1 MAYPEPSYSPS
12 PDDLIKPFVRNVFPK
27 NGEAKA
33 ERPTDAT
40 NTDGNMALE
49 NAMRVSS
56 AANRARN
63 QYLQSQ
69 VETASPTRLVVM
81 LYEGAIRFCHQGVEA
96 MNSKRYEDKNYY
108 LVKAQRIVSELLGSL
123 NREAGDVTT
132 NLMRIYMYMLE
143 RLVDANVQD
152 NVKHVQEVIG
162 LLEGLRESWVEVDR
176 IATQSAGTEGLD
188 IRNARR
194 AEA

>member
-1 MAYPEPSYSPS
+1 MAYSDQPYSPT
-12 PDDLIKPFVRNVFPK
+12 PDDLIKSFVRNTFPK
-27 NGEAKA
+27 NGEVKSEHFAD
-33 ERPTDAT
+33 PNTTDS
-40 NTDGNMALE
+40 NMALD
-49 NAMRVSS
+49 NALRVST

-81 LYEGAIRFCHQGVEA
+81 LYEGAIRFCHQGIEA
-96 MNSKRYEDKNYY
+96 MKSKRYEDKNYY

-123 NREAGDVTT
+123 NREAGDVTG

-152 NVKHVQEVIG
+152 NPKHILEVIG
-162 LLEGLRESWVEVDR
+162 MLEGLRESWIEVDR
-176 IATQSAGTEGLD
+176 IAAHSSGTEGLD
-188 IRNARR
+188 IRSARR
-194 AEA
+194 PEA

>member
-1 MAYPEPSYSPS
+1 MAYPEPSFSPS

-27 NGEAKA
+27 NGEAKV
-33 ERPTDAT
+33 ERTSDASQSEA
-40 NTDGNMALE
+40 NMALE

-56 AANRARN
+56 AATRARN

-81 LYEGAIRFCHQGVEA
+81 LYEGAIRFCHQGMEA
-96 MNSKRYEDKNYY
+96 MNTKRYEDKNYY

-123 NREAGDVTT
+123 NREAGEVSG

-152 NVKHVQEVIG
+152 NPQHIQEVIG
-162 LLEGLRESWVEVDR
+162 LLDGLRESWVEVDR
-176 IATQSAGTEGLD
+176 IAAQSSGTEGLD
-188 IRNARR
+188 IRALRR
-194 AEA
+194 PEA